1 MTDITIYRGTIAD
14 KTINIS
20 TYKTVIAVEIWSSI
34 ITLYY
39 YLNDKLCSYRPLKFK
54 VRDGWTDGP
63 EYRLTDIH
71 HYLKSSYCR

>member
-20 TYKTVIAVEIWSSI
+20 TFKTVIAVEIWSSI

-39 YLNDKLCSYRPLKFK
+39 YLNDKLYQYRPLKFK
-54 VRDGWTDGP
+54 VRDGWTNGP
-63 EYRLTDIH
+63 VYTD
-71 HYLKSSYCR
+71 